1 MLTFY
6 GADTKGSIAVEPG
19 ATELP
24 PSVNWI
30 DALDPTPEDMRT
42 LAAVM
47 KTRIPTHD
55 ELVEIESSSRL
66 SMTDGV
72 ITMSLPATVR
82 DEEGYPSM
90 TPVGFVVTPK
100 RVATL
105 RFARLPSF
113 ENLTKEICAKGA
125 VSAGGMGATVTI
137 LEIIVDHVADLL
149 ERVGGELDGVS
160 RSIFLNEA
168 LNGKS
173 HTPRRSGDVLHAL
186 LKNIGRHADLVSK
199 VSETLLGLSR
209 IPPFLASKGAEML
222 TTPEMKTRLETVAAD
237 VKSLHE
243 FQEHLAG
250 KTQFLLDSL
259 LGLANIEQNNVFRVL
274 TVVSV
279 IGIPP
284 TFVASM
290 YGMNFKSMPE
300 LDWHYGYAY
309 GLTVIALS
317 ALIPAVWFKVK
328 GWW

>member
-6 GADTKGSIAVEPG
+6 GANTRGPLAISPGTTQLPDAVH
-19 ATELP
+19 
-24 PSVNWI
+24 WI
-30 DALDPTPEDMRT
+30 DAFDPTPDEVRT
-42 LAAVM
+42 LSEALG
-47 KTRIPTHD
+47 TRIPTKD
-55 ELVEIESSSRL
+55 DLVEIESSSRL
-66 SMTDGV
+66 SVNDGV
-72 ITMSLPATVR
+72 MLMSLPATVR
-82 DEEGYPSM
+82 DADGYPST
-90 TPVGFVVTPK
+90 TPVGFVVTPA

-113 ENLTKEICAKGA
+113 ENLAAEICAKGE
-125 VSAGGMGATVTI
+125 VSAGGMGATITI
-137 LEIIVDHVADLL
+137 LEIIVDHVADML
-149 ERVGGELDGVS
+149 ERVGGDLDKVS
-160 RSIFLNEA
+160 RSIFSNA
-168 LNGKS
+168 HLNGQTHKP
-173 HTPRRSGDVLHAL
+173 HRSGVVLHVL
-186 LKNIGRHADLVSK
+186 LKTIGRHADLVSK
-199 VSETLLGLSR
+199 VSETLLGLAR
-209 IPPFLASKGAEML
+209 IPAFLTAKGADL
-222 TTPEMKTRLETVAAD
+222 VTPEFRSRLDMVGGD

-300 LDWHYGYAY
+300 LDWPHGYAY

-317 ALIPAVWFKVK
+317 ALIPAAWFKLK

>member
-6 GADTKGSIAVEPG
+6 GADTKGAIAIAPG
-19 ATELP
+19 AKQLP
-24 PSVNWI
+24 VTVHWI
-30 DALDPTPEDMRT
+30 DAFDPTSEETQM
-42 LAAVM
+42 LAEALG
-47 KTRIPTHD
+47 TRIPTRD
-55 ELVEIESSSRL
+55 DLVEIESSSRL
-66 SMTDGV
+66 SVNDGV
-72 ITMSLPATVR
+72 ILMSLPATVR
-82 DEEGYPSM
+82 DGEGYPSM
-90 TPVGFVVTPK
+90 TPVGFVVTPD

-113 ENLTKEICAKGA
+113 ENLAKEICSKGELA
-125 VSAGGMGATVTI
+125 AGGVGATITI

-149 ERVGGELDGVS
+149 ERVGDELDSVS
-160 RSIFLNEA
+160 RSIFLSES
-168 LNGKS
+168 LSGKT
-173 HTPRRSGDVLHAL
+173 HTPRRSGDVLHTL
-186 LKNIGRHADLVSK
+186 LKTIGRHADLVSK

-209 IPPFLASKGAEML
+209 IPPFLAVKGSVMTAQDL
-222 TTPEMKTRLETVAAD
+222 KTRLDIVAGD

-284 TFVASM
+284 TFIASM
-290 YGMNFKSMPE
+290 YGMNFKNMPE
-300 LDWHYGYAY
+300 LNWTYGYPY
-309 GLTVIALS
+309 GLALIVLS

>member
-6 GADTKGSIAVEPG
+6 GAGNKGPITVAPG
-19 ATELP
+19 AKELP
-24 PSVNWI
+24 PSVHWI
-30 DALDPTPEDMRT
+30 DAFDPTSEETQRLSALMGG
-42 LAAVM
+42 
-47 KTRIPTHD
+47 RIPTHD
-55 ELVEIESSSRL
+55 DLIEIESSSRL
-66 SMTDGV
+66 SVDDGV
-72 ITMSLPATVR
+72 ILMSLPATVR
-82 DEEGYPSM
+82 DADGYPSM
-90 TPVGFVVTPK
+90 TPVGFVVTQD

-113 ENLTKEICAKGA
+113 ENLAKEICAKGD
-125 VSAGGMGATVTI
+125 VSPGGMGATITI

-149 ERVGGELDGVS
+149 ERIGGELDNVS
-160 RSIFLNEA
+160 RSIFLNES
-168 LNGKS
+168 LSGKT
-173 HTPRRSGDVLHAL
+173 HTPRRSGDVLHEL
-186 LKNIGRHADLVSK
+186 LKTIGRHADLVSK
-199 VSETLLGLSR
+199 VSESLLGLSR
-209 IPPFLASKGAEML
+209 IPPFLAAKGATM
-222 TTPEMKTRLETVAAD
+222 TTPELKTRLDIVAGD

-279 IGIPP
+279 VGIPP

-300 LDWHYGYAY
+300 LDWPHGYAY

-317 ALIPAVWFKVK
+317 ALIPAAWFKVK

>member
-6 GADTKGSIAVEPG
+6 GADTKGPITVAPG
-19 ATELP
+19 SKQMPA
-24 PSVNWI
+24 SVHWI
-30 DALDPTPEDMRT
+30 DAFDPTPDETRT
-42 LAAVM
+42 LAEALGV
-47 KTRIPTHD
+47 RIPTHD
-55 ELVEIESSSRL
+55 DLIEIESSSRL
-66 SMTDGV
+66 SVDNGV
-72 ITMSLPATVR
+72 ILMSLPATVR
-82 DEEGYPSM
+82 DADGYPSV
-90 TPVGFVVTPK
+90 TPVGFVVTPD

-113 ENLTKEICAKGA
+113 ENLTKEICSKGD
-125 VSAGGMGATVTI
+125 VSAGGMGATITI

-149 ERVGGELDGVS
+149 ERIGGELDSVS
-160 RSIFLNEA
+160 RSIFLSA
-168 LNGKS
+168 SLSGTTR
-173 HTPRRSGDVLHAL
+173 TPRRSGDVLHTL
-186 LKNIGRHADLVSK
+186 LRDIGRHADLVSK
-199 VSETLLGLSR
+199 VSESLLGLSR
-209 IPPFLASKGAEML
+209 IPPFLAAKGAAM
-222 TTPEMKTRLETVAAD
+222 TTPELKTRLDIVAGD

-259 LGLANIEQNNVFRVL
+259 LGLANIQQNNVFRVL

-284 TFVASM
+284 TFVASL

-300 LDWHYGYAY
+300 LDWTHGYAY
-309 GLTVIALS
+309 GLTMITLS

>member
-6 GADTKGSIAVEPG
+6 GAGNKGPITVAPG
-19 ATELP
+19 AKELP
-24 PSVNWI
+24 PSVHWI
-30 DALDPTPEDMRT
+30 DAFDPTSEETQRLSALMGG
-42 LAAVM
+42 
-47 KTRIPTHD
+47 RIPTRD
-55 ELVEIESSSRL
+55 DLIEIESSSRL
-66 SMTDGV
+66 SVDDGV
-72 ITMSLPATVR
+72 ILMSLPATVR
-82 DEEGYPSM
+82 DADGYPSM
-90 TPVGFVVTPK
+90 TPVGFVVTQD

-113 ENLTKEICAKGA
+113 ENLAKEICAKGD
-125 VSAGGMGATVTI
+125 VSPGGMGATITI

-149 ERVGGELDGVS
+149 ERIGGELDNVS
-160 RSIFLNEA
+160 RSIFLNES
-168 LNGKS
+168 LSGKT
-173 HTPRRSGDVLHAL
+173 HTPRRSGDVLHEL
-186 LKNIGRHADLVSK
+186 LKTIGRHADLVSK
-199 VSETLLGLSR
+199 VSESLLGLSR
-209 IPPFLASKGAEML
+209 IPPFLAAKGATM
-222 TTPEMKTRLETVAAD
+222 TTPELKTRLDIVAGD

-279 IGIPP
+279 VGIPP

-300 LDWHYGYAY
+300 LDWPHGYAY

-317 ALIPAVWFKVK
+317 ALIPAAWFKVK